1 MIVGE
6 SVEVRPCREGVAGP
20 YTSVYRGAEPVSVI
34 TGLISGRAYDAR
46 VSVTSVT
53 RVGAGEA
60 GASKSFSTLAGL
72 VYQSPDGDAVAEA
85 TVGSE
90 GGAIFAGGGGV
101 NIFEGGLRTDV
112 AIRVTALPLP
122 PPAVVVLTPAAA
134 PAPGPAPAPPPFNAS
149 APRPPMPP
157 PPPTEQYRLPNGAFG
172 AILSAASR
180 QYVFTPHGTTFTTPV
195 RLTLP
200 VTIPSQLLAMT
211 TEERVKRVR
220 VLRKAREDDPAG
232 WMDISGLPG
241 AGVALEGGTV
251 KFWVSTFSVYQVAVE
266 LMAPPPPLPPPPPSP
281 SPPPPPYKVVCTP
294 DELVNPIFPPPLP
307 PSPPPEPG
315 SAAPPPAPPAAS
327 LSSTGGINATRTN
340 ATGGANATTNGTS
353 GDILALQPAPPAPM
367 AYGIHNGTHIYLD
380 CTPPSPPEAAPGN
393 GTATSEPGVL
403 ELTLEQLI
411 LVGGLCKLHI
421 RLTHDLEGSWFEAVY
436 IGVSSKC
443 EFQTCCLSNGIN
455 LVSRATS
462 GWRAW
467 RVRRCARVVRA
478 SWRVA
483 R

>member
-1 MIVGE
+1 MTR
-6 SVEVRPCREGVAGP
+6 SW
-20 YTSVYRGAEPVSVI
+20 YTSWHSS
-34 TGLISGRAYDAR
+34 L
-46 VSVTSVT
+46 
-53 RVGAGEA
+53 
-60 GASKSFSTLAGL
+60 SFSSM
-72 VYQSPDGDAVAEA
+72 YQSPDGDAVAEA

-90 GGAIFAGGGGV
+90 GGALFAAGGGV

-112 AIRVTALPLP
+112 AIRVTALPSP

-294 DELVNPIFPPPLP
+294 KELVNPIFPPPLP

-315 SAAPPPAPPAAS
+315 LAAPPPAPPVAS
-327 LSSTGGINATRTN
+327 LSSSGGINATGTN
-340 ATGGANATTNGTS
+340 ATGGANATTNGTGTGTGTGTGGANAS
-353 GDILALQPAPPAPM
+353 DILALQPAPPAPM
-367 AYGIHNGTHIYLD
+367 SYGIHNGTHIYLD
-380 CTPPSPPEAAPGN
+380 GTPPSPPAAAPSN

-411 LVGGLCKLHI
+411 LVGVVSNQVVYSHSVDPVGLK
-421 RLTHDLEGSWFEAVY
+421 GSWSQTVK
-436 IGVSSKC
+436 GVS
-443 EFQTCCLSNGIN
+443 
-455 LVSRATS
+455 
-462 GWRAW
+462 
-467 RVRRCARVVRA
+467 
-478 SWRVA
+478 
-483 R
+483 